1 MFLWVVVDE
10 KGIVNEVK
18 VVESP
23 SAEMSKSIA
32 GVMMYAK
39 FKPARCNGAPCAMDF
54 PLELEF
60 PDNTP

>member
-1 MFLWVVVDE
+1 MWVSVDATG
-10 KGIVNEVK
+10 KASEVK

-32 GVMMYAK
+32 GVMMYAT
-39 FKPARCNGAPCAMDF
+39 FKPAKCGGVACAMDF
-54 PLELEF
+54 PLELVF